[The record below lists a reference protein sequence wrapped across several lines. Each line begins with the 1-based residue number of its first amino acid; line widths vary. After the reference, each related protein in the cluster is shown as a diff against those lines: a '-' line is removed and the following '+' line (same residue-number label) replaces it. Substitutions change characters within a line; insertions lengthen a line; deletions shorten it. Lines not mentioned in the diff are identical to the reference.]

1 MQTIIPVI
9 LSMFIVGF
17 IFMLYYLKDNNEI
30 K

>member
-17 IFMLYYLKDNNEI
+17 IFMLYYLKDNENE
-30 K
+30 